1 MLDLRTPTGWFFSTL
16 GVILLGVGVLQPG
29 LRAALTTV
37 NLNLYCGLVM
47 LAFGALMLLLAI
59 RKRS

>member
-16 GVILLGVGVLQPG
+16 GVILLGVGILQPG
-29 LRAALTTV
+29 LRAALTTI